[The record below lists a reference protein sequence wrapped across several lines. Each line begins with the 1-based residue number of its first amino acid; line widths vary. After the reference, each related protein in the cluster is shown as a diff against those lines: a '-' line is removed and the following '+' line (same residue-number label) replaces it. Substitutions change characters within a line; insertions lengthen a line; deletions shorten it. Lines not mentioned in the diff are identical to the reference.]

1 MPRILCRGAARSVAA
16 LFRCTAKE
24 RHGAA
29 QQAEESKNKQH
40 KASSIGGCETHSN
53 MGSAV
58 LESLLS
64 KRIWFKS
71 VHRILVQRLC
81 VDTNMRGAS
90 REPLPVVLYIT

>member
-40 KASSIGGCETHSN
+40 KASSIGGCE
-53 MGSAV
+53 SAV